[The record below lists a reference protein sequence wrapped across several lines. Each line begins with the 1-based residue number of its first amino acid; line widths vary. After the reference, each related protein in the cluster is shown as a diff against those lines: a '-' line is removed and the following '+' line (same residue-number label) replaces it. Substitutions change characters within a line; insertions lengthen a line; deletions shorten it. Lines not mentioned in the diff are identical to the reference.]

1 MQQGKAQIAAI
12 TVAGDKEGR
21 VQQVLDALGR
31 QAAVVRLEVIVVDL
45 GTPPHPELRTPPGLE
60 VKRVSVP
67 EDADWGKVR
76 LTGFEQSEA
85 PIVAFLE
92 DHCIPAPG
100 WAGALLKAYEQSW
113 AAVSYAFMN
122 GSPDTYV
129 YRAMFLAEYGAWAC
143 PVPHGVSNLL
153 PCNNVSYKRDAL
165 LSLGDD
171 LEWGLANDFLLQER
185 LRARGLPMCIEPGAK
200 VRHQSNRYLKDCL
213 AGNFRFARFIASKR
227 FSFGA
232 RDAVQ
237 RVFYGLACL
246 PLVPPLRIARL
257 FRSLKGR
264 PSLWSSFV
272 TSLPVICLVYASA
285 AAGESIGYLFGE
297 GRTQELL
304 RWAELRAPR
313 GSRT

>member
-1 MQQGKAQIAAI
+1 MQQRKAQIAAI

-31 QAAVVRLEVIVVDL
+31 QEPAVRLEAVVVDL
-45 GTPPHPELRTPPGLE
+45 GTPPHPQLRTPPGLE

-67 EDADWGKVR
+67 ENAEWGKVR
-76 LTGFEQSEA
+76 FAGFEQSEA

-92 DHCIPAPG
+92 DHCIPTAG
-100 WAGALLKAYEQSW
+100 WARALLKAYEQPW

-129 YRAMFLAEYGAWAC
+129 YRAMFLAEYGAWAS
-143 PVPHGVSNLL
+143 PVPRGASHLL
-153 PCNNVSYKRDAL
+153 PCNNVSYRKEAL

-171 LEWGLANDFLLQER
+171 LEWGLANDFLLHEQ
-185 LRARGLPMCIEPGAK
+185 LRARGLPMCIEPEAK
-200 VRHQSNRYLKDCL
+200 VLHQSNKYLKDCL
-213 AGNFRFARFIASKR
+213 GGNFRFARVIASKR
-227 FSFGA
+227 SALMASNG
-232 RDAVQ
+232 VQ
-237 RVFYGLACL
+237 RICYGLACL

-272 TSLPVICLVYASA
+272 ACLPVIWLVYASA
-285 AAGESIGYLFGE
+285 AAGESIGFLFGE
-297 GRTQELL
+297 GRTQKLL

-313 GSRT
+313 GSRM